1 MKYFLT
7 IAIVLLNLFS
17 SKAQINDTKV
27 IDSIH
32 KGIKSI
38 KAILDDKEAYKEEI
52 NNLKRQQLRDS
63 ITLYRKDAEISN
75 LLSSVENLKKEKVD
89 LNSKKKELQ
98 DSLLFLKSDYSTFFD
113 NQIEIFLKEEFDSKS
128 SRLLLSNNS
137 LKNFFQLAQKS
148 YAKKLTQLG
157 YFIEIYDSISFIY
170 KLFDLPYNEIQTK
183 EALKKIE
190 SLIILAKQKM
200 PANKIVLS
208 ELENLSEKTKD
219 YCKNTLDLFNHFY
232 TYAAIAKQDAN
243 QFNNKAAMGYYYDY
257 KYSYLLNLLNK
268 FLDDPTYRSQFEDK
282 DKKEQ
287 FKIKPPFTCN

>member
-38 KAILDDKEAYKEEI
+38 KAIIDDKEVYKEEI

-63 ITLYRKDAEISN
+63 ISLYRKEAEISN
-75 LLSSVENLKKEKVD
+75 LLALVENLKKEKVD

-98 DSLLFLKSDYSTFFD
+98 DSLLFFKSDYSAFFD
-113 NQIEIFLKEEFDSKS
+113 KQIEFFLKEEFDSKS
-128 SRLLLSNNS
+128 RLLLSNNS
-137 LKNFFQLAQKS
+137 IKNFFQLAQKS
-148 YAKKLTQLG
+148 SAKKLTQLG
-157 YFIEIYDSISFIY
+157 YFIEIYDSISSIY

-183 EALKKIE
+183 ETLKKIE
-190 SLIILAKQKM
+190 SITLLAKQKM

-208 ELENLSEKTKD
+208 ELEYLSEKTKD

-232 TYAAIAKQDAN
+232 TYAGIAKQDGN
-243 QFNNKAAMGYYYDY
+243 QFNNKAAMGYYYAY
-257 KYSYLLNLLNK
+257 KYSYLLELLNK

>member
-7 IAIVLLNLFS
+7 IAIVFFNLFS

-63 ITLYRKDAEISN
+63 ISLHRKEAEISN
-75 LLSSVENLKKEKVD
+75 LLASVENLKKEKVD

-98 DSLLFLKSDYSTFFD
+98 DSLLFFQSDYSTFFD
-113 NQIEIFLKEEFDSKS
+113 KQIEIFLKEEFDSKS
-128 SRLLLSNNS
+128 RLLLSNNS
-137 LKNFFQLAQKS
+137 IKNFFQLAQKS
-148 YAKKLTQLG
+148 SAKKLTQLG
-157 YFIEIYDSISFIY
+157 YFIEIYDSISSIY

-183 EALKKIE
+183 ATLKKIE
-190 SLIILAKQKM
+190 SITLLAKQKI

-208 ELENLSEKTKD
+208 ELEYLSEKTKD

-232 TYAAIAKQDAN
+232 TYAPIAKQDAN
-243 QFNNKAAMGYYYDY
+243 QFTNKAAMGYYYAY
-257 KYSYLLNLLNK
+257 KYSYLLDLLNK

>member
-38 KAILDDKEAYKEEI
+38 KAIIDDKEVYKEEI

-63 ITLYRKDAEISN
+63 ISLYRKEAEISN
-75 LLSSVENLKKEKVD
+75 LLALVENLKKEKVD

-98 DSLLFLKSDYSTFFD
+98 DSLLFFKSDYSAFFD
-113 NQIEIFLKEEFDSKS
+113 KQIEFFLKEEFDSKS
-128 SRLLLSNNS
+128 RLLLSNNS
-137 LKNFFQLAQKS
+137 IKNFFQLAQKS
-148 YAKKLTQLG
+148 SAKKLTQLS
-157 YFIEIYDSISFIY
+157 YFIEIYDSISSIY

-183 EALKKIE
+183 ETLKKIE
-190 SLIILAKQKM
+190 SITLLAKQKM

-208 ELENLSEKTKD
+208 ELEYLSEKTKD

-232 TYAAIAKQDAN
+232 TYAGIAKQGGN
-243 QFNNKAAMGYYYDY
+243 QFNNKAAMGYYYAY
-257 KYSYLLNLLNK
+257 KYSYLLELLNK

>member
-7 IAIVLLNLFS
+7 IAIVFLNLFS

-63 ITLYRKDAEISN
+63 ISLYRKEAEISN
-75 LLSSVENLKKEKVD
+75 LLASVENLKKEKVD

-98 DSLLFLKSDYSTFFD
+98 DSLLFFQSDYSTFFD
-113 NQIEIFLKEEFDSKS
+113 KQIEIFLKEEFDSKS
-128 SRLLLSNNS
+128 RLLLSNNS
-137 LKNFFQLAQKS
+137 IKNFFQLAQKS
-148 YAKKLTQLG
+148 SAKKLTQLG
-157 YFIEIYDSISFIY
+157 YFIEIYDSISSIY

-183 EALKKIE
+183 ATLKKIE
-190 SLIILAKQKM
+190 SITLLAKQKM

-208 ELENLSEKTKD
+208 ELEYLSEKTKD

-232 TYAAIAKQDAN
+232 TYAPIAKQDAN
-243 QFNNKAAMGYYYDY
+243 QFTNKAAMGYYYAY
-257 KYSYLLNLLNK
+257 KYSYLLDLLNK

>member
-7 IAIVLLNLFS
+7 ITIVLLNLFY

-63 ITLYRKDAEISN
+63 ISLYRKEAEISN
-75 LLSSVENLKKEKVD
+75 LLASVENLKKEKVV

-98 DSLLFLKSDYSTFFD
+98 DSLLFFQSDYSTFFD
-113 NQIEIFLKEEFDSKS
+113 KQIEIFLKEEFDSKS
-128 SRLLLSNNS
+128 RLLLSNNS
-137 LKNFFQLAQKS
+137 IKNFFQLAQKS
-148 YAKKLTQLG
+148 SAKKLTQLG
-157 YFIEIYDSISFIY
+157 YFIEIYDSISSIY

-183 EALKKIE
+183 ETLKKIE
-190 SLIILAKQKM
+190 SITLLAKQKM

-208 ELENLSEKTKD
+208 ELEYLSEKTKD

-232 TYAAIAKQDAN
+232 TYAGIAKQGSN
-243 QFNNKAAMGYYYDY
+243 QFNNKAAMGYYYAY
-257 KYSYLLNLLNK
+257 KYSYLLELLNK

>member
-7 IAIVLLNLFS
+7 IAIVFLNLFS

-63 ITLYRKDAEISN
+63 ISLHRKEAEISN
-75 LLSSVENLKKEKVD
+75 LLASVENLKKEKVD

-98 DSLLFLKSDYSTFFD
+98 DSLLFFQSDYSTFFD
-113 NQIEIFLKEEFDSKS
+113 KQIEIFLKEEFDSKS
-128 SRLLLSNNS
+128 RLLLSNNS
-137 LKNFFQLAQKS
+137 IKNFFQLAQKS
-148 YAKKLTQLG
+148 SAKKLTQLG
-157 YFIEIYDSISFIY
+157 YFIEIYDSISSIY

-183 EALKKIE
+183 ATLKKIE
-190 SLIILAKQKM
+190 SITLLAKQKM

-208 ELENLSEKTKD
+208 ELEYLSEKTKD

-232 TYAAIAKQDAN
+232 TYAPIAKQDAN
-243 QFNNKAAMGYYYDY
+243 QFTNKAAMGYYYAY
-257 KYSYLLNLLNK
+257 KYSYLLDLLNK

>member
-7 IAIVLLNLFS
+7 ITIVLLNLFY

-63 ITLYRKDAEISN
+63 ISLYRKEAEISN
-75 LLSSVENLKKEKVD
+75 LLASVENLKKEKVV

-98 DSLLFLKSDYSTFFD
+98 DSLLFFQSDYSTFFD
-113 NQIEIFLKEEFDSKS
+113 KQIEIFLKEEFDSKS
-128 SRLLLSNNS
+128 RLLLSNNS
-137 LKNFFQLAQKS
+137 IKNFFQLAQKS
-148 YAKKLTQLG
+148 SAKKLTQLG
-157 YFIEIYDSISFIY
+157 YFIEIYDSISSIY

-183 EALKKIE
+183 ETLKKIE
-190 SLIILAKQKM
+190 SITLLAKQKM

-208 ELENLSEKTKD
+208 ELEYLSEKTKD

-232 TYAAIAKQDAN
+232 TYAGIAKQDGN
-243 QFNNKAAMGYYYDY
+243 QFNNKAAMGYYYAY
-257 KYSYLLNLLNK
+257 KYSYLLELLNK